1 MKGNDIWSES
11 KNTFRMRKCGSPN
24 IVWPNESDSILNAFR
39 MLVALT
45 FGHSLFL
52 ICSNECFDHKSYFN
66 IKPNN
71 NAFKLV
77 GFSFRPKPRREV
89 RIYHSMWYAV
99 QSRAPCYCVCV
110 CAMHCAFEYLSNWI
124 KRIDRPEND
133 SRAWRCRSRQIG
145 PFVCL
150 YLIDE

>member
-1 MKGNDIWSES
+1 MTFDRSRKIHSECV
-11 KNTFRMRKCGSPN
+11 NVVVTSPN

-110 CAMHCAFEYLSNWI
+110 CARCIVRSNISLIELNALTDQKMIREHDVAGRDRLGLS
-124 KRIDRPEND
+124 
-133 SRAWRCRSRQIG
+133 
-145 PFVCL
+145 FVC
-150 YLIDE
+150 I